1 MSNSTL
7 LIHCRLFGPE
17 NTPLLQVG
25 FLGLVE
31 VDTAYHVR
39 MADLNDFKKTVSDRT
54 WSAVQ
59 YYADEIKRRKVKVAF
74 FSSTPQGGGVALM
87 RHALLRFSHV
97 LGTDLKWCVPLDILS
112 LELAVLT
119 RDMQVC
125 AEATPRRVSGN
136 QDKPQHP
143 ARRCA

>member
-1 MSNSTL
+1 MSNFTL
-7 LIHCRLFGPE
+7 LINCRLFGPE

-39 MADLNDFKKTVSDRT
+39 IADLNDFKKTVSDRT

-59 YYADEIKRRKVKVAF
+59 FYADEIKRRKVKVAF

-97 LGTDLKWCVPLDILS
+97 LGTDLKWCVCRWISDLWSFPS
-112 LELAVLT
+112 
-119 RDMQVC
+119 
-125 AEATPRRVSGN
+125 
-136 QDKPQHP
+136 
-143 ARRCA
+143 